1 VKEMVNMSYQSE
13 KTSGSIGVC
22 GALGVAFVVLKL
34 CGVIGWSW
42 WWVLAPFWV
51 PPVAVLPLVAAVLFT
66 RVAEISSARKASS
79 GRTGTGGRRPPGSAY
94 EPVHG
99 WTRRQL
105 DDYLARNP
113 AYRAPYEAELAKH
126 R

>member
-1 VKEMVNMSYQSE
+1 MAYKSDTTNGGM
-13 KTSGSIGVC
+13 GIC

-34 CGVIGWSW
+34 CGVLDWSW
-42 WWVLAPFWV
+42 WWVLAPFWI
-51 PPVAVLPLVAAVLFT
+51 PPVAVIAVIVAIFT
-66 RVAEISSARKASS
+66 GTVGGAWAWKLRS
-79 GRTGTGGRRPPGSAY
+79 GRAGTGVRCPSEPTW

-99 WTRRQL
+99 WTKRQL

-113 AYRAPYEAELAKH
+113 GYRPTYEAELGKC

>member
-13 KTSGSIGVC
+13 KASGGIGVC

-79 GRTGTGGRRPPGSAY
+79 GRRGTGGRRPPESAY

-99 WTRRQL
+99 WTGRQL

-113 AYRAPYEAELAKH
+113 AYRAPYEAELAK
-126 R
+126 RR